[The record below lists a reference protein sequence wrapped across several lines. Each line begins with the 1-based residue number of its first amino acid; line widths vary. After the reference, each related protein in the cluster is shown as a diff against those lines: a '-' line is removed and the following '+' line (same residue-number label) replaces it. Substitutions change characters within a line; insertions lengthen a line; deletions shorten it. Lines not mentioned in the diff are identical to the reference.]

1 MPTIRR
7 TGISLAAVTALG
19 LTMSP
24 SATATT
30 TTGADAAGGSPA
42 NATAGYDRAA
52 LHEKIK
58 AVRSEGAT
66 GLMIE
71 LTSPKGTY
79 RNQAG
84 YSDLGPKR
92 AAKVSDQYHIASV
105 TKSMV
110 ATLVM
115 KEIEKGNWTL
125 DTRVHDVFP
134 NLYPGGEGGNAT
146 VGELLSHRSG
156 MPNHTEH
163 MTGDRVW
170 EKRWWDTRLIAYARQ
185 KPFYFDGGTNA
196 RYSNTGYVTLG
207 KMLERENDASLAGL
221 LEWRIFKPAGMTNS
235 RLSLSYNFAGDGMEE
250 LATINGEINR
260 LRVNPSILS
269 GSGGVESTTRDVN
282 RFYKALFSGTYVS
295 REQVDD
301 MVTPRTNDSPL
312 PGYGLG
318 IYAINTPCG
327 VMYGHDGASYGTRNF
342 AFSSK
347 DGQTRVNIA
356 WNGRSWDSATEPP
369 VDELLS
375 EAVAQTCSAQTGHT
389 PRSTVPVAPAPT
401 IDQQHA
407 PLDKTRVN

>member
-7 TGISLAAVTALG
+7 TGTSLAAVTALG
-19 LTMSP
+19 LTMGP
-24 SATATT
+24 SATATQT
-30 TTGADAAGGSPA
+30 TTAGADSAGVS
-42 NATAGYDRAA
+42 ATSTAAGYDRAA

-58 AVRSEGAT
+58 AARSEGAT

-79 RNQAG
+79 RNEAG

-115 KEIEKGNWTL
+115 KEIEEGNWTL

-134 NLYPGGEGGNAT
+134 NLYPGGEGGHAT

-170 EKRWWDTRLIAYARQ
+170 EKRWWDTRLISYARQ
-185 KPFYFDGGTNA
+185 KPFYFDGGTDA

-207 KMLERENDASLAGL
+207 KMLERENDGKSLAGL
-221 LEWRIFKPAGMTNS
+221 LEWRIFKPAGMSDS
-235 RLSLSYNFAGDGMEE
+235 RLSLSYNFDGDGMEE
-250 LATINGEINR
+250 LATINGKVNR
-260 LRVNPSILS
+260 LRVNPSIFS

-282 RFYKALFSGTYVS
+282 RFYEALFSGTYVS
-295 REQVDD
+295 QARVDD
-301 MVTPRTNDSPL
+301 MVTPRTDDAPL

-318 IYAINTPCG
+318 VYAINTPCG

-347 DGQTRVNIA
+347 DGRTRVNIA
-356 WNGRSWDSATEPP
+356 WNGRSWDSASEPP
-369 VDELLS
+369 VNELLM
-375 EAVAQTCSAQTGHT
+375 EAVGQTCSAPTGRT
-389 PRSTVPVAPAPT
+389 PRTSVPVAPAP
-401 IDQQHA
+401 DVDAQHA
-407 PLDKTRVN
+407 PRG